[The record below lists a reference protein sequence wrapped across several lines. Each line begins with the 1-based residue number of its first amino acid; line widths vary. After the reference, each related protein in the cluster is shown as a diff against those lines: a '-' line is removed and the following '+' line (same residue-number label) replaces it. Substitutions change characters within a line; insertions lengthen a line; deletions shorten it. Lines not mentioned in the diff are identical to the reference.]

1 MTNVDN
7 ADCAW
12 EIFQQ
17 HKTNAEQFLSN
28 IGNSPVA
35 RNAAITNVYGA
46 LAEKDPTFL
55 WLSLGSL
62 VSGTVGKNIHATG
75 LAPGFINASSTLYN
89 ALPGGN
95 QTIFKDIIPL
105 YLTYQTVGYSGVQ
118 AIQKSKYSDDFGTKE
133 LYDAFKSHH
142 TLQETQAKIARDMG
156 LDKNDPKVIEALF
169 SIPENI
175 ELGKKTL
182 INFGFNEQT
191 VVQPLYTDEVTH
203 ILTNELLGA
212 LGDQA
217 FLGGVKINDQYYAML
232 HYIDDPSDFN
242 QRMEFVKILGNAVA
256 NAAGNAELFS
266 QYMSEAAN
274 SASCSLWATNPYS
287 GRALDGIT
295 GVYWGGKADKF
306 DESFIAAIHDFLDIA
321 QDIPKDIKSTKPPS
335 ENSDV
340 ENVSFISDTD
350 NLKIDIN
357 LSEKQ
362 LDILHPSPKSLDEY
376 PHYFTSYDQQGNTYY
391 YNGALPW
398 FPNDSSYFYKNQH
411 GLYFSF
417 NPWGETR
424 GLPFPVL
431 IESKTQTPLT
441 TPLIEG
447 QPVKQTT
454 DSISLLF
461 NEPEV
466 FTQHSSTAFDN
477 YSHNMKA
484 LAQQNAI
491 FGFGQG
497 MMNGIDAQA
506 KQFTLGLKDVLSAGN
521 NFNLQINGQSL
532 SLEKGLDAALSKLKN
547 AGELAHGYE
556 TESPGQVRIV
566 ISSIT
571 LANGTTYDLTDSG
584 RYECVNCSILNNG
597 FDSAVNDFINGVNI

>member
-1 MTNVDN
+1 MIEINN
-7 ADCAW
+7 ADQVW
-12 EIFQQ
+12 KIFEQQ
-17 HKTNAEQFLSN
+17 QDKTELFLKN
-28 IGNSPVA
+28 IGNDPVA
-35 RNAAITNVYGA
+35 KNAGITNVYGA

-55 WLSLGSL
+55 WLSLGAL
-62 VSGTVGKNIHATG
+62 VSGTVGKNIQATG
-75 LAPGFINASSTLYN
+75 LAPDFLNAPSKIYN
-89 ALPGGN
+89 AFPGGN
-95 QTIFKDIIPL
+95 QSIFKDIVPL
-105 YLTYQTVGYSGVQ
+105 YLTYQAVGYEGIK
-118 AIQKSKYSDDFGTKE
+118 AIKNSPYKNDFASNKIYS
-133 LYDAFKSHH
+133 AFENHH
-142 TLQETQAKIARDMG
+142 KLQENQAKIARDMD
-156 LDKNDPKVIEALF
+156 LDRNEPKVIEALF

-175 ELGKKTL
+175 ELAKRTL
-182 INFGFNEQT
+182 IDFAFNEQT

-242 QRMEFVKILGNAVA
+242 QRMQFVEILGNAVA
-256 NAAGNAELFS
+256 NAAGNPELFS
-266 QYMSEAAN
+266 QYTSEVAN

-306 DESFIAAIHDFLDIA
+306 DDSFIAAIHNFLDIA
-321 QDIPKDIKSTKPPS
+321 KDIKSAKPPS
-335 ENSDV
+335 ENRDV

-362 LDILHPSPKSLDEY
+362 LDILHSSPKSLDEY

-391 YNGALPW
+391 YNDSLPW

-484 LAQQNAI
+484 LAQHNAI

-532 SLEKGLDAALSKLKN
+532 SLEDGLDAALSKLKN

-556 TESPGQVRIV
+556 TESPGQARIV

-571 LANGTTYDLTDSG
+571 LADGTTYDLTDSG